1 MSESASLILV
11 MALLVAAVA
20 GLVPALPA
28 HWRHLDRAGKEL
40 ERARRERRKSRRAG
54 EGGVGGSGDEDASGA
69 GGTGDTRGGA
79 SPTPA
84 RWWRS
89 RQARRPAL
97 AEQSGA
103 RDVGMLAL
111 EVAALVR
118 SGLELEAA
126 WTAGLERNWDKL
138 PAEPSQDGRLPAALA
153 TAIRRARLPPPWWE
167 AWAGRR
173 RAEQACGAT
182 ALSSMGVAC
191 GASAELGAPLAPVL
205 EAVAQGVA
213 RAGEVAQ
220 ERRVQL
226 AAPLATARVLR
237 VLPLGG
243 LLLGGL
249 LGVDPLGV
257 LLDSPLGVACLAVG
271 LAAMLVGNVWLSRL
285 VRAAEEQGARVDP
298 AVLVDVCGACMRAGS
313 AVPTVL
319 QAIGAALTEVVG
331 EASEGQ
337 DATMARELQQCGR
350 MLLLGASWE
359 LAWERVE
366 PQLLPLNRALRA
378 AWEDGAAPE
387 GMLAHAA
394 ALLRARQVRRARVA
408 AAELGT
414 KLIAPV
420 SVCMLPAF
428 ISLGIVPV
436 VLGGAL
442 GLLAS

>member
-1 MSESASLILV
+1 
-11 MALLVAAVA
+11 
-20 GLVPALPA
+20 
-28 HWRHLDRAGKEL
+28 
-40 ERARRERRKSRRAG
+40 
-54 EGGVGGSGDEDASGA
+54 
-69 GGTGDTRGGA
+69 
-79 SPTPA
+79 
-84 RWWRS
+84 
-89 RQARRPAL
+89 
-97 AEQSGA
+97 
-103 RDVGMLAL
+103 
-111 EVAALVR
+111 
-118 SGLELEAA
+118 
-126 WTAGLERNWDKL
+126 
-138 PAEPSQDGRLPAALA
+138 
-153 TAIRRARLPPPWWE
+153 
-167 AWAGRR
+167 
-173 RAEQACGAT
+173 
-182 ALSSMGVAC
+182 MGVAC